1 MVFDSPAPP
10 ISLVEP
16 RTRAHPMVPK
26 CSVSEMMSRLQGMGY
41 NLTTY
46 NDNVLSHW
54 EDASHAWP
62 GTHVLPG
69 LSGRLFA
76 ASAR

>member
-1 MVFDSPAPP
+1 
-10 ISLVEP
+10 
-16 RTRAHPMVPK
+16 
-26 CSVSEMMSRLQGMGY
+26 MGY